1 MRGKAI
7 SGATAVLVL
16 AFFFLPWLSVSL
28 DGRILGQ
35 FSGYQLAAGSGG
47 YALEWLNG
55 RSGLFFIPF
64 AAIVIL
70 SGIVTAQI
78 RPGWQRAAAV
88 GMMAAAVSGLAVIVG
103 FWLSGTREQGSAL
116 TFGPEMGLWLTL
128 LALGGA
134 AAGAALFLAET
145 RSATADDGAKIPPSI
160 ETGVEKRL
168 GKTAVP
174 PPAAV
179 TGTPAETI
187 GMPAKTTSQS
197 LYRLDVL
204 ADDPSIK
211 MWLVVQEGDLVGSKF
226 RILPPV
232 RLGRDAGNDIV
243 IEDSALSGYHAVVR
257 EQGGAFHIQDLNST
271 NGIYLENQTAQR
283 WQRVPAATL
292 VNDMRLKLGRTIFQV
307 VVEE

>member
-16 AFFFLPWLSVSL
+16 AFFFLPWLSLFL

-35 FSGYQLAAGSGG
+35 FSGFQLAAGSGG
-47 YALEWLNG
+47 YALEGLNG

-64 AAIVIL
+64 TAIVIL
-70 SGIVTAQI
+70 SGTVTAQI

-88 GMMAAAVSGLAVIVG
+88 GVMTAAVSGLAVVVG
-103 FWLSGTREQGSAL
+103 FGLSGAREQGSAL
-116 TFGPEMGLWLTL
+116 TFVPELGFWLTL
-128 LALGGA
+128 LALSGA
-134 AAGAALFLAET
+134 AAGGALLLAES
-145 RSATADDGAKIPPSI
+145 RSARVDDEVKTASSIQTGAAES
-160 ETGVEKRL
+160 L

-174 PPAAV
+174 PPAAATITPV
-179 TGTPAETI
+179 ETIGTPAK
-187 GMPAKTTSQS
+187 AASQS
-197 LYRLDVL
+197 RYRQEVL
-204 ADDPSIK
+204 ADGPSIK
-211 MWLVVQEGDLVGSKF
+211 MWLVVQEGDLVGAKF

-232 RLGRDAGNDIV
+232 RLGRDAGNDII
-243 IEDSALSGYHAVVR
+243 IEDSALSSYHAVVR

-283 WQRVPAATL
+283 WQRVPAVTL

>member
-16 AFFFLPWLSVSL
+16 AFFFLPWLSLSL

-35 FSGYQLAAGSGG
+35 FSGFQLAAGSGG
-47 YALEWLNG
+47 YALEGLNG

-64 AAIVIL
+64 AAIVVL
-70 SGIVTAQI
+70 FGIVTAQI

-88 GMMAAAVSGLAVIVG
+88 GMLAAVVLALAVVVG
-103 FWLSGTREQGSAL
+103 FWLSGTREPGSLL
-116 TFGPEMGLWLTL
+116 TFAPELGVWLTL
-128 LALGGA
+128 GAL
-134 AAGAALFLAET
+134 AGAAFGAGLLLAET
-145 RSATADDGAKIPPSI
+145 RRARLDINLKTASI
-160 ETGVEKRL
+160 ETGAVEQVAT
-168 GKTAVP
+168 TAVFP
-174 PPAAV
+174 STPDRP
-179 TGTPAETI
+179 PAETI
-187 GMPAKTTSQS
+187 AAPAKAARQS
-197 LYRLDVL
+197 LYRLGVL
-204 ADDPSIK
+204 ADDPSVK
-211 MWLVVQEGDLVGSKF
+211 MWLVVQEGDLAGAKF

-232 RLGRDAGNDIV
+232 RIGRDAGNDII